1 MSSPVHIDIDHL
13 ATLSRL
19 ALTPE
24 EKAKFSAQ
32 LGDILGHIEQ
42 LKQVN
47 VDGVEPT
54 AHATPIFNVLQ
65 SDEARPGLP
74 VEQALRNELREREVV
89 ALLTQVLVDSD
100 DPGFEAPSK
109 PIGPVYDEASAREVV
124 HERGWVVRRDGDG
137 WKVTEVV
144 VHQTRQVRDRPRRP
158 AQE

>member
-1 MSSPVHIDIDHL
+1 MSSPLPIDIDHL

-65 SDEARPGLP
+65 ADEPRPGLS
-74 VEQALRNELREREVV
+74 VQQALRNAPAQRD
-89 ALLTQVLVDSD
+89 QMVLV
-100 DPGFEAPSK
+100 P
-109 PIGPVYDEASAREVV
+109 RVV
-124 HERGWVVRRDGDG
+124 E
-137 WKVTEVV
+137 
-144 VHQTRQVRDRPRRP
+144 
-158 AQE
+158 

>member
-13 ATLSRL
+13 AKLARL

-65 SDEARPGLP
+65 ADEPRPGLP
-74 VEQALRNELREREVV
+74 VEDALRNAPAQRDHM
-89 ALLTQVLVDSD
+89 VLV
-100 DPGFEAPSK
+100 P
-109 PIGPVYDEASAREVV
+109 RVV
-124 HERGWVVRRDGDG
+124 E
-137 WKVTEVV
+137 
-144 VHQTRQVRDRPRRP
+144 
-158 AQE
+158 

>member
-19 ALTPE
+19 ALTAE

-65 SDEARPGLP
+65 ADEPRPGLP
-74 VEQALRNELREREVV
+74 VEQALRNAPAQRDHM
-89 ALLTQVLVDSD
+89 VLV
-100 DPGFEAPSK
+100 P
-109 PIGPVYDEASAREVV
+109 RVV
-124 HERGWVVRRDGDG
+124 E
-137 WKVTEVV
+137 
-144 VHQTRQVRDRPRRP
+144 
-158 AQE
+158 

>member
-65 SDEARPGLP
+65 ADEPRPGLP
-74 VEQALRNELREREVV
+74 VEDALRNAPAQRDHM
-89 ALLTQVLVDSD
+89 VLV
-100 DPGFEAPSK
+100 P
-109 PIGPVYDEASAREVV
+109 RVV
-124 HERGWVVRRDGDG
+124 E
-137 WKVTEVV
+137 
-144 VHQTRQVRDRPRRP
+144 
-158 AQE
+158 

>member
-1 MSSPVHIDIDHL
+1 MSSPVQIDIDHL

-65 SDEARPGLP
+65 PDVARAGLP
-74 VEQALRNELREREVV
+74 VEQALRN
-89 ALLTQVLVDSD
+89 
-100 DPGFEAPSK
+100 AP
-109 PIGPVYDEASAREVV
+109 AQ
-124 HERGWVVRRDGDG
+124 RDNM
-137 WKVTEVV
+137 VV
-144 VHQTRQVRDRPRRP
+144 VPRVV
-158 AQE
+158 E

>member
-65 SDEARPGLP
+65 ADEPRPGLS
-74 VEQALRNELREREVV
+74 VEQALRNAPAQRDNM
-89 ALLTQVLVDSD
+89 VLV
-100 DPGFEAPSK
+100 P
-109 PIGPVYDEASAREVV
+109 RVV
-124 HERGWVVRRDGDG
+124 E
-137 WKVTEVV
+137 
-144 VHQTRQVRDRPRRP
+144 
-158 AQE
+158 

>member
-65 SDEARPGLP
+65 ADEPRPGLA
-74 VEQALRNELREREVV
+74 VEQALRN
-89 ALLTQVLVDSD
+89 
-100 DPGFEAPSK
+100 AP
-109 PIGPVYDEASAREVV
+109 AQ
-124 HERGWVVRRDGDG
+124 RDNM
-137 WKVTEVV
+137 VV
-144 VHQTRQVRDRPRRP
+144 VPRVV
-158 AQE
+158 E

>member
-54 AHATPIFNVLQ
+54 AHATPIFNVLRP
-65 SDEARPGLP
+65 DEPRPGLA
-74 VEQALRNELREREVV
+74 VDQALRNAPAQRDNM
-89 ALLTQVLVDSD
+89 VLV
-100 DPGFEAPSK
+100 P
-109 PIGPVYDEASAREVV
+109 RVV
-124 HERGWVVRRDGDG
+124 E
-137 WKVTEVV
+137 
-144 VHQTRQVRDRPRRP
+144 
-158 AQE
+158 

>member
-65 SDEARPGLP
+65 ADEPRPGLP
-74 VEQALRNELREREVV
+74 VEQALRN
-89 ALLTQVLVDSD
+89 
-100 DPGFEAPSK
+100 AP
-109 PIGPVYDEASAREVV
+109 AQ
-124 HERGWVVRRDGDG
+124 RDHM
-137 WKVTEVV
+137 VV
-144 VHQTRQVRDRPRRP
+144 VPRVV
-158 AQE
+158 E

>member
-1 MSSPVHIDIDHL
+1 MSAHIDIDHL

-24 EKAKFSAQ
+24 EKTKFAAQ

-65 SDEARPGLP
+65 ADESRPGLA
-74 VEQALRNELREREVV
+74 VEDALRN
-89 ALLTQVLVDSD
+89 
-100 DPGFEAPSK
+100 AP
-109 PIGPVYDEASAREVV
+109 AQ
-124 HERGWVVRRDGDG
+124 RDNM
-137 WKVTEVV
+137 VV
-144 VHQTRQVRDRPRRP
+144 VPRVV
-158 AQE
+158 E

>member
-1 MSSPVHIDIDHL
+1 MASPVHIDIDHL

-65 SDEARPGLP
+65 PDEPRPGLP
-74 VEQALRNELREREVV
+74 VEDALRNAPAQRDHM
-89 ALLTQVLVDSD
+89 VLV
-100 DPGFEAPSK
+100 P
-109 PIGPVYDEASAREVV
+109 RVV
-124 HERGWVVRRDGDG
+124 E
-137 WKVTEVV
+137 
-144 VHQTRQVRDRPRRP
+144 
-158 AQE
+158 